1 MRHEVRLLAGELQAD
16 APSNGRPPVQLLG
29 AEGRSD
35 EIRGARL
42 AAFQTA
48 LVKASSEETCP
59 RLLRLFAGLA
69 E

>member
-1 MRHEVRLLAGELQAD
+1 M
-16 APSNGRPPVQLLG
+16 QLLG

-35 EIRGARL
+35 EVRGARL

-48 LVKASSEETCP
+48 LVKASSEEP
-59 RLLRLFAGLA
+59 AARLLRLFAGLA